1 MTAAIAIS
9 IALTCVEAT
18 SAVTAVSGETGN
30 HRTPPDKVPSETT
43 QEWRTFEATAYI
55 ALCDTGCTGI
65 TATGLDVRQHITV
78 DGRRVVATD
87 PDVIAMGTTL
97 TIRLADGT
105 EIDAIA
111 LDTGGAIK
119 GRKVDVLM
127 ANLHDAKQFGR
138 QTVEVRI
145 DGASGAE

>member
-1 MTAAIAIS
+1 M
-9 IALTCVEAT
+9 
-18 SAVTAVSGETGN
+18 
-30 HRTPPDKVPSETT
+30 
-43 QEWRTFEATAYI
+43 
-55 ALCDTGCTGI
+55 
-65 TATGLDVRQHITV
+65 RQHITV

-87 PDVIAMGTTL
+87 PDVIAMGTAL

-119 GRKVDVLM
+119 GHKVDVLM

-138 QTVEVRI
+138 QAVEVRI
-145 DGASGAE
+145 DAVSGEINE

>member
-1 MTAAIAIS
+1 VSSQVTGK
-9 IALTCVEAT
+9 
-18 SAVTAVSGETGN
+18 SANEPAE
-30 HRTPPDKVPSETT
+30 H
-43 QEWRTFEATAYI
+43 WRTFEATAYI
-55 ALCDTGCTGI
+55 ALCDSGCSGVTY
-65 TATGLDVRQHITV
+65 TGLDVRQHITV

-87 PDVIAMGTTL
+87 PEVIAMGTTL

-111 LDTGGAIK
+111 ADVGSAIK

-138 QTVEVRI
+138 QAVEVRLE
-145 DGASGAE
+145 AEPTQINE